1 MSLKNSFFLDIFNK
15 IIKVNENEIII
26 IFDKDNNIWFGLR
39 DIIKALNYNNITKA
53 ITQIKISS
61 KYKKQ
66 YNKILTPPGG
76 VGSIFIKPNKKF
88 INESGLYELLS
99 ISTKPL
105 AKIFMNEYF
114 TNVIR
119 YVIKKSKDFF
129 IIISIDKL
137 N

>member
-66 YNKILTPPGG
+66 YNKILTPPWRGG
-76 VGSIFIKPNKKF
+76 QYFYK
-88 INESGLYELLS
+88 
-99 ISTKPL
+99 TK
-105 AKIFMNEYF
+105 
-114 TNVIR
+114 
-119 YVIKKSKDFF
+119 
-129 IIISIDKL
+129 
-137 N
+137 